1 MQVCG
6 NGPYASAADALRAYR
21 GDAAFHKCRVDWFD
35 AGHDPTWAT
44 LAPRPSWR
52 QHTRADP
59 GTYSPEGPRFAARGD
74 SVEWM
79 GWSLHV
85 YVQAYTGI
93 SLWDVSFRGE
103 RVLYEMALQ
112 DQAAAYASYEEQGY
126 IYYQD
131 AWCEP

>member
-1 MQVCG
+1 
-6 NGPYASAADALRAYR
+6 
-21 GDAAFHKCRVDWFD
+21 
-35 AGHDPTWAT
+35 
-44 LAPRPSWR
+44 
-52 QHTRADP
+52 
-59 GTYSPEGPRFAARGD
+59 
-74 SVEWM
+74 M

-85 YVQAYTGI
+85 YVQAFTGI